1 MPNLTP
7 SPRRRQD
14 GTVNW
19 QVHYH
24 YYDADG
30 TRRGTAESFHDDYE
44 EAVWWRDYVARHG
57 LDQARLIL
65 DAKRGGSGDGTL
77 LSTWLIDHADR
88 SLKVGSIDAP
98 THRRYLGYV
107 RNDIVPFFGE
117 TARLESVTQ
126 DTDAAWIV
134 FLSQDKG
141 NKAKTIKNKHGFLSS
156 GMRAAV
162 EQRPVPLL
170 PFNPCSGVRLPAEHG
185 VEHDIFDND
194 EWELFEELIIARW
207 RPQAEFDLVSMARPS
222 EVGALRVRDVHPVTG
237 AVRITRAWKDAGS
250 RMKLGTPKT
259 ARGTRT
265 VNIPVQTLER
275 LDLSR
280 PADELLFHTRHD
292 TPIKASY
299 FHEKTWQPALRR
311 LDALAQAAAA
321 FERGETIVAKG
332 HLTPFTKK
340 AQWRGADPE
349 ALIAQY
355 GTAIRTLRIKHLTPY
370 TLRHTGISW
379 KLQDGVPIFVVS
391 RDAGHESVAVTD
403 RVYGRHDRRAS
414 ESAAQVIAHR
424 LPRVRANMH
433 ALAA

>member
-1 MPNLTP
+1 MPSLTP
-7 SPRRRQD
+7 SPRRRKD

-24 YYDADG
+24 YYDTDG
-30 TRRGTAESFHDDYE
+30 VRRGTAESFYDDYE
-44 EAVWWRDYVARHG
+44 EAVWWCDYVARHG

-77 LSTWLIDHADR
+77 LSDWLIDHADR
-88 SLKVGSIDAP
+88 LLKVGSIDAP
-98 THRRYLGYV
+98 THRHYLGYV
-107 RNDIVPFFGE
+107 RNDITPFFGE
-117 TARLESVTQ
+117 TARLDAVTQ

-141 NKAKTIKNKHGFLSS
+141 NAPKTIKNKHGFLSS

-170 PFNPCSGVRLPAEHG
+170 PFNPCSGVRLPADRG
-185 VEHDIFDND
+185 TEHDIFDND

-207 RPQAEFDLVSMARPS
+207 RPQAEFGLVSMARPS
-222 EVGALRVRDVHPVTG
+222 EVGALLVRDVHPVTG
-237 AVRITRAWKDAGS
+237 AVRITKAWKDAGS
-250 RMKLGTPKT
+250 RLVLGAPKT

-292 TPIKASY
+292 TPIRASY
-299 FHEKTWQPALRR
+299 FYEKAWQPALRR
-311 LDALAQAAAA
+311 LDALASAAAA
-321 FERGETIVAKG
+321 FERGEDIRARAQ
-332 HLTPFTKK
+332 LSPFTKK

-355 GTAIRTLRIKHLTPY
+355 GTAVKTLRIKHLTPY

-403 RVYGRHDRRAS
+403 RIYGHNDRRAS

-424 LPRVRANMH
+424 LPRVRANML